1 MYPYWTWHVPVRDA
15 RTVLETETALKRGI
29 KGTMH
34 MRHVHES
41 EPKPKGNFAKRI
53 VAAVAA
59 VAMLGGM
66 GYATT
71 STALA
76 NDVNATVEQQN
87 GISIGLH
94 DYDRNS
100 INNNHALHFMSGGNE
115 AGYNRYVQDGR
126 GAYAGIVKPLL
137 TNDYP
142 TMADGN
148 ESLDYLFGGASD
160 NAVTNYT
167 PDGGLLTPDG
177 QGNYSFDAASKYAK
191 YDHNSNRFELTN
203 QTQSGNRDPLF
214 TPFGN
219 DSDDNRYSFGMNLG
233 GRFLYA

>member
-15 RTVLETETALKRGI
+15 RTVLETETSLKRGI

-71 STALA
+71 SAALA
-76 NDVNATVEQQN
+76 DDVNATVEQQN

-94 DYDRNS
+94 DYNRSS
-100 INNNHALHFMSGGNE
+100 INNNHALHFMSGRNETGN
-115 AGYNRYVQDGR
+115 NRYVLDGK
-126 GAYAGIVKPLL
+126 GAYAGIVKHQLK
-137 TNDYP
+137 NDYP
-142 TMADGN
+142 TIADGSG
-148 ESLDYLFGGASD
+148 SL
-160 NAVTNYT
+160 
-167 PDGGLLTPDG
+167 
-177 QGNYSFDAASKYAK
+177 
-191 YDHNSNRFELTN
+191 E
-203 QTQSGNRDPLF
+203 
-214 TPFGN
+214 
-219 DSDDNRYSFGMNLG
+219 
-233 GRFLYA
+233 

>member
-1 MYPYWTWHVPVRDA
+1 VYPYWTWHVPVRDA

-41 EPKPKGNFAKRI
+41 EAKPKGNFAKRI

-59 VAMLGGM
+59 GGMLGR
-66 GYATT
+66 APPPF
-71 STALA
+71 SPALA

-87 GISIGLH
+87 GINIGLH

-115 AGYNRYVQDGR
+115 AGYNRYVQDDR

-148 ESLDYLFGGASD
+148 ESRLIML
-160 NAVTNYT
+160 
-167 PDGGLLTPDG
+167 
-177 QGNYSFDAASKYAK
+177 
-191 YDHNSNRFELTN
+191 
-203 QTQSGNRDPLF
+203 
-214 TPFGN
+214 
-219 DSDDNRYSFGMNLG
+219 
-233 GRFLYA
+233 